1 MINFDPSDEKR
12 IEIGKVLERS
22 CPNIP
27 DKGKEDFCKLWGQFR
42 ELEHLDWIIRSCFMK
57 GETITEDNVFMRDGK
72 FTDDNVIMRLGDTW
86 PEELRGLSPDYAAQ
100 KMFGLFSRS
109 AMLAQM
115 AICVT
120 DFIMGTHP
128 DDSSLFNF
136 VENYCPEKREQFWAE
151 LNIRKKF
158 RDPKPKCKHCSH
170 CIEKLKNA
178 DRVPIYSCELEGFKE
193 LMAYR
198 NKRAA
203 HRNLK
208 YDPYRKLKDS
218 GEEPRPPKYATI
230 EECIQRILQAMRVVY
245 PEMDYW
251 IDRRKCSDIPDRSRS
266 PNEWTTDSGEPFIV
280 QNLKEL
286 VIRRLRDSLAW
297 PEGLAQRCEENLV
310 RLKGELREIALR
322 GIKESTREEL
332 VVVDV
337 VDVDILAMRAKEDE
351 IREAKN
357 NRRAVQERIAKKRA
371 EIERI
376 RSS

>member
-1 MINFDPSDEKR
+1 MVDFNLSEKTK
-12 IEIGKVLERS
+12 IEIGKALERS

-27 DKGKEDFCKLWGQFR
+27 DKGKEDFCQLCGQFR

-86 PEELRGLSPDYAAQ
+86 PEELRGLSADYAAQ

-109 AMLAQM
+109 AMLDHM
-115 AICVT
+115 ILCVV
-120 DFIMGTHP
+120 DLIMGDHRY
-128 DDSSLFNF
+128 DSSLFNF
-136 VENYCPEKREQFWAE
+136 AKKFCPEE
-151 LNIRKKF
+151 KKNQIWTALEIKETP
-158 RDPKPKCKHCSH
+158 DPESDRLLYPCA
-170 CIEKLKNA
+170 IDGFNDLKT
-178 DRVPIYSCELEGFKE
+178 
-193 LMAYR
+193 YR

-208 YDPYRKLKDS
+208 YGGDGTRF
-218 GEEPRPPKYATI
+218 PKYATI
-230 EECIQRILQAMRVVY
+230 EECIQRILQAMQVVC
-245 PEMDYW
+245 PEMDFT
-251 IDRRKCSDIPDRSRS
+251 IDWRKRSDILDRFRS

-286 VIRRLRDSLAW
+286 AIRRLRDRLAW
-297 PEGLAQRCEENLV
+297 LEGLAQRCAENLA
-310 RLKGELREIALR
+310 RLNGEFREIVLR

-337 VDVDILAMRAKEDE
+337 VDVDILAMRAKEGE
-351 IREAKN
+351 IREAEN
-357 NRRAVQERIAKKRA
+357 NLRAVQERIAKKRA

>member
-1 MINFDPSDEKR
+1 MINFDPSDETR

-27 DKGKEDFCKLWGQFR
+27 DKGKEDFCQLWGQFR

-72 FTDDNVIMRLGDTW
+72 FPDDNVIMRLGDTW
-86 PEELRGLSPDYAAQ
+86 PEELRGLGADYAAQ

-120 DFIMGTHP
+120 DFIMGTHS

-136 VENYCPEKREQFWAE
+136 VENYCPEKREDIWAE
-151 LNIRKKF
+151 LNIN
-158 RDPKPKCKHCSH
+158 RDPVTKYDCA
-170 CIEKLKNA
+170 IDGFDDLKT
-178 DRVPIYSCELEGFKE
+178 
-193 LMAYR
+193 YR

-203 HRNLK
+203 HRSLK
-208 YDPYRKLKDS
+208 YDPHRKLKYG
-218 GEEPRPPKYATI
+218 GEEPRVPKYATI

-251 IDRRKCSDIPDRSRS
+251 IDRRKRSDIPDRPRS
-266 PNEWTTDSGEPFIV
+266 PNEWTMDSGEPFIV

-297 PEGLAQRCEENLV
+297 SEGLARRRAENLV
-310 RLKGELREIALR
+310 RLNGELREIVLR
-322 GIKESTREEL
+322 GIKESTSEEL

-351 IREAKN
+351 IREAEN
-357 NRRAVQERIAKKRA
+357 NLRAVQERIAKKRA

>member
-1 MINFDPSDEKR
+1 MVDFNPSEETK
-12 IEIGKVLERS
+12 IEIGKVLKRS

-27 DKGKEDFCKLWGQFR
+27 DKGKEDFCQLWGQFR

-57 GETITEDNVFMRDGK
+57 GETITEDNVFMRYGK

-86 PEELRGLSPDYAAQ
+86 PEELRGLSADYAAQ

-109 AMLAQM
+109 AMFDQM

-120 DFIMGTHP
+120 DFIMGNHP

-158 RDPKPKCKHCSH
+158 RDPKPKCKHCPH
-170 CIEKLKNA
+170 CIEKVKNA
-178 DRVPIYSCELEGFKE
+178 DPVPIYSCEFEGFKE
-193 LMAYR
+193 LMDYR

-208 YDPYRKLKDS
+208 YGGDGTRF
-218 GEEPRPPKYATI
+218 PKYATI
-230 EECIQRILQAMRVVY
+230 EECIQRILQAMRVVC
-245 PEMDYW
+245 PEMDFT
-251 IDRRKCSDIPDRSRS
+251 IDWRKRSDILDRAES
-266 PNEWTTDSGEPFIV
+266 PSEWTTNPGEPFIV

-286 VIRRLRDSLAW
+286 VIRRLRDRLARL
-297 PEGLAQRCEENLV
+297 EGLAQRCEENLV
-310 RLKGELREIALR
+310 RLNGEFREIALR

-337 VDVDILAMRAKEDE
+337 DILAMRAKEDE
-351 IREAKN
+351 IREAEN
-357 NRRAVQERIAKKRA
+357 NLRAVQERIAKERA